1 MEVAG
6 GADVRRG
13 GSLLGIT
20 EVAGAQEHLLPRFE
34 GWHPEVGAAG
44 TAESV
49 AQVALSREEPITQ
62 GSWVSVRPRYTGKRG
77 TPRFVTW
84 PQWPDGNGWV
94 HMWVQ
99 PKPKYEEVLRALVL

>member
-62 GSWVSVRPRYTGKRG
+62 GSWVSVRPRNTGKRG

-84 PQWPDGNGWV
+84 PRWPDGNGWV